1 MRCLNKRFA
10 RCKRVWT
17 LSTLIGKE
25 SDDNVKDVKKRH
37 ETFADVVRAP
47 LGRITATIHNAH
59 RHLPLTPP
67 QDSRQKTLAMV
78 IEFF

>member
-37 ETFADVVRAP
+37 ETFANVVRAP
-47 LGRITATIHNAH
+47 LGSYPNLHFPTNFHQNRTKIAKVCY
-59 RHLPLTPP
+59 RGGF
-67 QDSRQKTLAMV
+67 RGGW
-78 IEFF
+78 